1 MDINGIQKLTLLDY
15 PGHCAC
21 TVFLAGC
28 NLRCPFCHNSSLVL
42 DPPQP
47 VMTEE
52 KFFSFLSTRGGL
64 LDGVCVT
71 GGEPLLRKDILPF
84 LARIKQAG
92 FKVKLD
98 TNGFFPVTLKE
109 VISAGVVDY
118 VAMDIKNSLP
128 LYSLTCGR
136 EVDTEKVL
144 QSINI
149 IISSRLDREFRTTCV
164 KGYHTE
170 ESITELTSLIQGEEK
185 YFLQNFMDSGA
196 LIDPTCVGFSKEEMV
211 ALLQAAR
218 KYVPQ
223 AQLRGI

>member
-42 DPPQP
+42 EKPE
-47 VMTEE
+47 VLMTEE

-71 GGEPLLRKDILPF
+71 GGEPLLRGDIIPF
-84 LARIKQAG
+84 LLKIKEAG

-98 TNGFFPVTLKE
+98 TNGFFPAKLKE
-109 VISAGVVDY
+109 ILDSGLADY

-128 LYSLTCGR
+128 LYSLTCGADA
-136 EVDTEKVL
+136 DTKKVRA
-144 QSINI
+144 SIALL
-149 IISSRLDREFRTTCV
+149 RTCGTDHEFRTTCV

-170 ESITELTSLIQGEEK
+170 ESVSELASLIEGEEK
-185 YFLQNFMDSGA
+185 YFLQNFVDSGA
-196 LIDPTCVGFSKEEMV
+196 LIDPTCQGFSKEEMNL
-211 ALLQAAR
+211 LLQAAR
-218 KYVPQ
+218 KFVPN
-223 AQLRGI
+223 AQLRGV